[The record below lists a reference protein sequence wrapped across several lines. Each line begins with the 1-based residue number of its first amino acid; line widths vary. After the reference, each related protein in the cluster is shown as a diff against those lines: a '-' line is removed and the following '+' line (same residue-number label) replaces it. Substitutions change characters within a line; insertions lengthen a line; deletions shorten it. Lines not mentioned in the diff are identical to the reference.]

1 MNNHLVSII
10 IPTYNR
16 AHLIN
21 ETLESII
28 GQKYS
33 NWECI
38 IVDDGSTDN
47 TKEILKTYLL
57 NDKRFKY
64 FERPLDRLAGGN
76 AARNYGFE
84 KSSGEFIQ
92 WFDSDDLMHEDL
104 LGEKVAILIAN
115 PECDYCLSKMT
126 AFKKR
131 GNIRINIKETNIIAT
146 KFLEDYLRKIIAVGT
161 PTSLWRKS
169 ILNKVEL
176 FDESLKQSQDLEFH
190 SRIFFNFP
198 NYCFINKSLIF
209 YRTDQNS
216 ISNRFF
222 INLEE
227 YLDSFLEVRRR
238 IIKLDKFNKEIAL
251 IEIKEILGILR
262 YCLASKRY
270 VLGKK
275 IIVFLR
281 ANCNFTDIRVKLE
294 GIFLFYSLFKLLGRG
309 DTKFKFLLKL

>member
-1 MNNHLVSII
+1 MNNLLVSII

-21 ETLESII
+21 ETLDSIL

-47 TKEILKTYLL
+47 TEEIVNNYLL
-57 NDKRFKY
+57 KDNRFQY

-84 KSSGEFIQ
+84 KSNGEFIQ

-104 LGEKVAILIAN
+104 LNEKVATLISN
-115 PECDYCLSKMT
+115 PEFDYCLSRMT
-126 AFKKR
+126 AFIKR
-131 GNIRINIKETNIIAT
+131 ENILIKIKETSIVTT
-146 KFLEDYLRKIIAVGT
+146 KLLEDYLRKFIAVGT

-169 ILNKVEL
+169 ILDKVKL
-176 FDESLKQSQDLEFH
+176 FDESLKQSQDLEFN
-190 SRIFFNFP
+190 SRMFFNFP
-198 NYCFINKSLIF
+198 NCCFVDKSLIY

-222 INLEE
+222 VNLEE
-227 YLDSFLEVRRR
+227 YLDSFLEVRKR
-238 IIKLDKFNKEIAL
+238 IITLDPFNKEISIIAL
-251 IEIKEILGILR
+251 KEVLALLR
-262 YCLASKRY
+262 YCLVSQKY
-270 VLGKK
+270 KLGAK

-294 GIFLFYSLFKLLGRG
+294 RIFLFYSLFKLLGRG